1 MNMAHVVL
9 FSPIGQVA
17 KGTESEKC
25 LAVVEASLSPREI
38 QMLFTEGQMVSVLW
52 APVFT
57 HLC

>member
-1 MNMAHVVL
+1 MAHVVL

-38 QMLFTEGQMVSVLW
+38 QMLFTEGQMVSVL
-52 APVFT
+52 
-57 HLC
+57 